1 MINKELIRAKIES
14 IQCDLAR
21 LQEFSS
27 MSFDT
32 VAKDWKA
39 YSVVKLLLMEIIG
52 RAIDCNQHII
62 SESEGVDIA
71 SPLDYRQTFLRL
83 EEMGILP
90 QSFAEEIAKSAGF
103 RNAIVHGYNN
113 LDRELVYRSIGDALS
128 QYTTYCGYL
137 LSYLKAMK

>member
-1 MINKELIRAKIES
+1 
-14 IQCDLAR
+14 
-21 LQEFSS
+21 

-62 SESEGVDIA
+62 SESEGAGVA

-113 LDRELVYRSIGDALS
+113 LDTKLVYRSIGDALS
-128 QYTTYCGYL
+128 QYTTYCGQL
-137 LSYLKAMK
+137 LSYINTVK